1 MADSILNIDTT
12 GTPSVVVADATAP
25 LVIGTSGSGGIVHS
39 INGSSV
45 GVLKTVKASSG
56 ALSGASFTF
65 TNLIPAG
72 CFVYQ
77 VRCKVTTLVTGSTA
91 FLVGVSGNTDKFAAA
106 LAVAAGSKS
115 NSAIDG
121 DATTVA
127 PELFKTATGVLL
139 TSVTSN
145 FTAGAVDCEVVYFQ
159 PTAIE

>member
-1 MADSILNIDTT
+1 MGKILNIDTD
-12 GTPSVVVADATAP
+12 GQPCIMVDDATAT
-25 LVIGTSGSGGIVHS
+25 LVQGTSGSGGIVYS
-39 INGSSV
+39 INGSSL
-45 GVLKTVKASSG
+45 GVFKTVKASSG
-56 ALSGASFTF
+56 ALSGANYTF

-77 VRCKVTTLVTGSTA
+77 VRCKVTTAVTGSTA

-106 LAVAAGSKS
+106 LAVALGSKS
-115 NSAIDG
+115 NSATDG
-121 DATTVA
+121 DTTTVA

-159 PTAIE
+159 PAAIE